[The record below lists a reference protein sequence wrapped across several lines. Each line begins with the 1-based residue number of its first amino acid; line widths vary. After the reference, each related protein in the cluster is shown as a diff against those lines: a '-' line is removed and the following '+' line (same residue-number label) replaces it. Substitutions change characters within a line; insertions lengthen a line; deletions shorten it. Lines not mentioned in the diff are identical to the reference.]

1 MLLQEL
7 AKRLQA
13 AGRPY
18 KRSKPQKAKAD
29 TAKQLQTGPAVGAA
43 ACAKQQQPDGGGK
56 QMRGGKGA
64 PWETGDRPDHPVAVI
79 VVPIFWLKREHEMRE
94 VLEASAVVEKLLA
107 GEASVPC
114 NHFLSVAG
122 RPF

>member
-1 MLLQEL
+1 
-7 AKRLQA
+7 
-13 AGRPY
+13 
-18 KRSKPQKAKAD
+18 
-29 TAKQLQTGPAVGAA
+29 
-43 ACAKQQQPDGGGK
+43 
-56 QMRGGKGA
+56 MRGSKAA